1 MLHAL
6 LPLLAALASQDVP
19 RPEAL
24 DARLEIQ
31 LVAAEP
37 DLVTPTSLDVDP
49 RGRVWV
55 IESNTHFPPKN
66 YKGHPTDRILVFDDF
81 GPDGRARRRST
92 FADGFR
98 YGMSLM
104 LRPDGEVFF
113 ATRWEIFSLRD
124 RDGDGAAD
132 ERRLLVRLDTKGDYP
147 HNGLCGFALDPE
159 GRLVFGMGENL
170 GVPYRLVGCDGK
182 ELCGAGEGG
191 NVYRCRT
198 DGSDL
203 ERLATGFWN
212 PFHMTVDAFGRLFVV
227 DNDPDSRPPCRLL
240 YVVPGADFGFRFRNG
255 RRGLHPFTSWNGEL
269 PGTLPMVAGTGEA
282 PSGIVAY
289 ESDALPE
296 DYRGALLVTS
306 WGDHTLERYRPEPK
320 GASFA
325 ARAEPF
331 VRGGENFR
339 PVGIA
344 VAPDGSL
351 VVSDWVD
358 KSYTLH
364 GKGRLWRVR
373 ARGPRASG
381 PPPGDARGRIRAVR
395 AAADPAPFLEDPDE
409 RVRAEAVRRL
419 RGAEERLREAARRDP
434 SKHVRMHALLGLA
447 RPDSAPAAA
456 AFLADEDPYL
466 SSAAIEALARL
477 AAPEYLRE
485 LAGAPD
491 ARTRLGALLAMR
503 RRGAPQFPAPD
514 PKFLEDPD
522 PRVRR
527 AAIQWVGEEGIA
539 ELRDKLAAAVARPPV
554 TREIFEAFLAA
565 VGFLD
570 ARERAAAD
578 QAGPEFYLLKV
589 LDGPRQPPELRA
601 LALRLLRKD
610 HPRLATD
617 RLKDFLGAD
626 DPGLRLEAVRI
637 LATRA
642 DAASQEILRG
652 VAADPARPENERR
665 EAIAGL
671 AAAALP
677 GPEARDLLLGLLAD
691 PRFESDAVAALAAW
705 ASDPKVGA
713 AFESLAGRERHAE
726 KIAVALGR
734 EFPGRPKT
742 LEEWRRAAAGPG
754 DPAAGERVFFHPK
767 GPQCYRCHQVNGR
780 GGIVGPDLSTVGG
793 ALTRERLV
801 ESILEPSKEVA
812 PRFVLWRVATRDGR
826 VLDGRILQE
835 DPSGSLV
842 LIDAQGQT
850 TSLKASEIEERRPSQ
865 LSIMPENL
873 QAAMTRRELLD
884 LIAFLESLR

>member
-6 LPLLAALASQDVP
+6 GMALAALVPQDVP

-24 DARLEIQ
+24 DARLEVR

-37 DLVTPTSLDVDP
+37 DLVTPTSLDVDA
-49 RGRVWV
+49 RGRIWV

-104 LRPDGEVFF
+104 LRPDGDVFF
-113 ATRWEIFSLRD
+113 ATRWEILSLRD

-132 ERRLLVRLDTKGDYP
+132 ERRVLVRLDTKGDYP

-159 GRLVFGMGENL
+159 GRLIFGLGENL
-170 GVPYRLVGCDGK
+170 GVPYTLVGSDGK
-182 ELCGAGEGG
+182 ELTGGGEGG

-240 YVVPGADFGFRFRNG
+240 YVVPGADFGYRFRNG

-289 ESDALPE
+289 EAEAFPD

-306 WGDHTLERYRPEPK
+306 WGDHALERYRPEPR
-320 GASFA
+320 GASFS
-325 ARAEPF
+325 ARTEPF

-364 GKGRLWRVR
+364 GKGRIWRIR
-373 ARGPRASG
+373 SREPR
-381 PPPGDARGRIRAVR
+381 PPGLPAGDARGRIRAVR
-395 AAADPAPFLEDPDE
+395 AAPDPAPFLEDADE

-419 RGAEERLREAARRDP
+419 KGAEDRLREAALRDP
-434 SKHVRMHALLGLA
+434 SKHVRMHAVLGLRRPESA
-447 RPDSAPAAA
+447 RAVAPL
-456 AFLADEDPYL
+456 LADEDPYL
-466 SSAAIEALARL
+466 SAAAVEALSRL
-477 AAPEYLRE
+477 AAPDLLRE
-485 LAGAPD
+485 LAADRDPKM
-491 ARTRLGALLAMR
+491 RLGALLSMR
-503 RRGAPQFPAPD
+503 RRGGPEFRAPD

-522 PRVRR
+522 PAVRR
-527 AAIQWVGEEGIA
+527 AAVQWVGEEGLT
-539 ELRDKLAAAVARPPV
+539 ELREAIAAAAARPPV
-554 TREIFEAFLAA
+554 TRDLFEAFLAA

-589 LDGPRQPPELRA
+589 LDAPRQAPELRA
-601 LALRLLRKD
+601 LALRLLRPD

-617 RLKDFLGAD
+617 RLKDFLRAD
-626 DPGLRLEAVRI
+626 APILRLEAVRI
-637 LATRA
+637 LAGRA
-642 DAASQEILRG
+642 DPESQKLLRT
-652 VAADPARPENERR
+652 VAGDPSRSEEERR
-665 EAIAGL
+665 QAIAGL
-671 AAAALP
+671 AAAAAP
-677 GPEARDLLLGLLAD
+677 GPEARDLLLSLLDD
-691 PRFESDAVAALAAW
+691 PRFEEDALATLAAW
-705 ASDPKVGA
+705 ASDPPVRA
-713 AFESLAGRERHAE
+713 AFERLAARGRHAE
-726 KIAVALGR
+726 KIALALGR
-734 EFPGRPKT
+734 EFPERPRT
-742 LEEWRRAAAGPG
+742 LEEWRRAASGSG
-754 DPAAGERVFFHPK
+754 DPARGERVFFHPK
-767 GPQCYRCHQVNGR
+767 GPQCARCHQVNGR
-780 GGIVGPDLSTVGG
+780 GGIVGPDLSIVGS
-793 ALTRERLV
+793 ALTRERLLD
-801 ESILEPSKEVA
+801 SILEPSKEVA
-812 PRFVLWRVATRDGR
+812 PMFVLWRVLTRDGR
-826 VLDGRILQE
+826 VLDGRLLQE
-835 DPSGSLV
+835 DPSGTLV
-842 LIDAQGQT
+842 LIDAQGRT
-850 TSLKASEIEERRPSQ
+850 TSIRASEIEERRPSQ

-873 QAAMTRRELLD
+873 QAAMTRQELRD
-884 LIAFLESLR
+884 LLAFLESLK